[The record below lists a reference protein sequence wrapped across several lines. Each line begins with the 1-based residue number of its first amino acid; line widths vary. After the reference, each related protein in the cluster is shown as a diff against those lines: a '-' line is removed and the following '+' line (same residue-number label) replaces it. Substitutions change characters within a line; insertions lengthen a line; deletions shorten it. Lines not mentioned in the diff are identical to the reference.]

1 MKVKKSKSLFQSKP
15 LHLLLVLIT
24 AIVLSQLV
32 TEKVSQY
39 FKEPKHEPRSNSA
52 ATLPIAI
59 PLVEVAQETKETF
72 WLHFGTADSS
82 IFETL
87 ERVLTRLDLERN
99 FESAPNTNWDLMW
112 SYGHH
117 SGVKLNWSELKYHQ
131 KVNHLPGNHFLG
143 SKSVLG
149 TTTNSKYV
157 PKAFLKVEDV
167 KDYVTKFPNKRFV
180 VKKKSNRGVVLQNV
194 TDMKFEPTQDNDDW
208 FAMEFVENPLLF
220 NGHKFD
226 FAVYVVIT
234 SVNPLRLYYFNKNII
249 IRFCPKPYD
258 TSDPEDRDRYVV
270 RSSHIPG
277 AKFPGI
283 KEYFANNFT
292 YKDGFNAF
300 LESKGVSVEET
311 WLKVEDLIRS
321 IVLSKEKDLIENVS
335 LKDLIESFISVCV
348 SMCV

>member
-1 MKVKKSKSLFQSKP
+1 MIVKKIISFFQFTLF
-15 LHLLLVLIT
+15 HLLVALIT

-32 TEKVSQY
+32 TEEVSQY
-39 FKEPKHEPRSNSA
+39 FKVPTHEPRSDSA
-52 ATLPIAI
+52 AMLPSAA
-59 PLVEVAQETKETF
+59 PEVEVAQEPKETF
-72 WLHFGTADSS
+72 WLHPGKENLN
-82 IFETL
+82 IFETV
-87 ERVLTRLDLERN
+87 EKVLTRLDLEQIPMN
-99 FESAPNTNWDLMW
+99 LSALHTNWDLMW
-112 SYGHH
+112 SYEGL
-117 SGVKLNWSELKYHQ
+117 STVKLNWSDLKYHQ
-131 KVNHLPGNHFLG
+131 KVNHIPGNYFIA
-143 SKSVLG
+143 SKSILG

-167 KDYVTKFPNKRFV
+167 REYAAKFPQKRFV

-194 TDMKFEPTQDNDDW
+194 TDMKFEATQDNNDW

-249 IRFCPKPYD
+249 MRFCPKPYD

-270 RSSHIPG
+270 KSTHIPG
-277 AKFPGI
+277 SIFPGI
-283 KEYFANNFT
+283 KEYLANNFT

-300 LESKGVSVEET
+300 LESKGASVEET

-321 IVLSKEKDLIENVS
+321 IVLSKEKDIIPHVS
-335 LKDLIESFISVCV
+335 RDWKLH
-348 SMCV
+348 